1 MTVGGNLTVNGTQT
15 TLNSTTVTVD
25 DPIFVVGGDTAPGS
39 DDNLDRGIE
48 FRWHNGSAA
57 KLGFFGFDDS
67 TGRFAFIPDAT
78 DTSGVLSGSFGDISL
93 GGAYIDQIQV
103 GVTGTNEIDTA
114 SGNLTLDS
122 AGGTVTVDDNLSVTG
137 TVSLT
142 NDLAVTHGGTG
153 ISSFTGKG
161 VFTANAGGTAIS
173 FVTSS
178 DEGAVL
184 QYNSSGVPI
193 ASTVID
199 GGTY

>member
-1 MTVGGNLTVNGTQT
+1 M
-15 TLNSTTVTVD
+15 
-25 DPIFVVGGDTAPGS
+25 
-39 DDNLDRGIE
+39 
-48 FRWHNGSAA
+48 
-57 KLGFFGFDDS
+57 
-67 TGRFAFIPDAT
+67 
-78 DTSGVLSGSFGDISL
+78 
-93 GGAYIDQIQV
+93 
-103 GVTGTNEIDTA
+103 
-114 SGNLTLDS
+114 LTLDS